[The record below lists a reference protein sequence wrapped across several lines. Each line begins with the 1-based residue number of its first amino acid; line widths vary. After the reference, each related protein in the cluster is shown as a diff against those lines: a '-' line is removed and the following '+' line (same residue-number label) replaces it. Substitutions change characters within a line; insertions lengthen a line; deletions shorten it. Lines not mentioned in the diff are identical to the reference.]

1 MVQEGAAAAPALVG
15 GAPGAA
21 KKKKNKSKNKK
32 KTGTVPV
39 AGQPQ
44 QQQAGGSESRSR
56 TSSDTAAGQS
66 LQPNEPA
73 AKPSAAVA
81 APIEPIV
88 NRALPIAKED
98 RKADDLVS
106 NLAREFAENY
116 AIYSNYADVRDAE
129 KLYYQRLAKNKVSLT
144 FLELTFPHSLVEFPH
159 SLVLLAW
166 SLLPCLSFFQL
177 AFSFLFEVFSTLRF
191 CSLKRKPY

>member
-1 MVQEGAAAAPALVG
+1 MVQEGAAAAPAPVV

-39 AGQPQ
+39 AGQPN

-66 LQPNEPA
+66 PQQNEQPKPA
-73 AKPSAAVA
+73 APVA

-98 RKADDLVS
+98 RKADDLFS

-116 AIYSNYADVRDAE
+116 AVYSNYSEVRDAE
-129 KLYYQRLAKNKVSLT
+129 KLYYQHLAKNKVSVM
-144 FLELTFPHSLVEFPH
+144 FLELTFPRSLVEFPRF
-159 SLVLLAW
+159 LAW
-166 SLLPCLSFFQL
+166 SLLPCFSFVQF
-177 AFSFLFEVFSTLRF
+177 AFSFFSTLHF
-191 CSLKRKPY
+191 CFL